1 MLEGTE
7 IGSAYA
13 PIIGSNDGFHDGFHN
28 GFHDGFNDKPPPQ
41 VEKKPAP
48 KIRLQEENAINQ
60 QLQQIAAI
68 QKKQNVPAPQQNPMV
83 NQYTNQPQG
92 FDSTMFN
99 RQFENQMQQQQ
110 QQQQLAML
118 VNEIKKQK
126 TPQAQEETYVDKL
139 MAKKKD
145 VLKFLQSGLIIL
157 FAISLHFIIDF
168 FLKHYLQTYDVSWN
182 REVFIRILY
191 PVGILFVAWN
201 IIALTK

>member
-1 MLEGTE
+1 MLEGTD

-13 PIIGSNDGFHDGFHN
+13 PIIGSNDGFHDS
-28 GFHDGFNDKPPPQ
+28 FNDKPQPQ

-68 QKKQNVPAPQQNPMV
+68 QKKQNVPTPQQNPMV

-99 RQFENQMQQQQ
+99 RQFENQIQ

-126 TPQAQEETYVDKL
+126 TPQVQEETYVDKL